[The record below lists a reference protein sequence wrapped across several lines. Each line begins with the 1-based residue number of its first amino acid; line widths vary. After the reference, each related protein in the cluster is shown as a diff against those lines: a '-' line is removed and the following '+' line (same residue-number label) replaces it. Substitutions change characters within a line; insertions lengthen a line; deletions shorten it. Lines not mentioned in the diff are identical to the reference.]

1 MGYDITVK
9 RTKFHRWF
17 SVWNWHRCVASAIYG
32 LGGLDDEEYRHELYT
47 VNDLQQNGL
56 PKDDDGEIL
65 SIADI
70 DTTINPDKNV
80 EKTIVEIDM
89 QYDDELRATG
99 ATALI
104 PVPAK
109 LADSKDFNPE
119 EFAEM
124 IAGTINIQVRTNN
137 LLHDHK
143 EELRLT
149 DKDCQLVSS
158 MEGEEI
164 RREVPM
170 MLAVGLGSCLEKL
183 GIGSQKGSM
192 REVWTNLLDEME
204 VPEPI
209 RTAMF
214 EPIFELFDESA
225 KHKITFEV
233 AEYLEAES
241 LASLASAIA
250 IMGDATFSG
259 STIMID

>member
-9 RTKFHRWF
+9 RTNFHRWF

-32 LGGLDDEEYRHELYT
+32 LGGLDDEEYKQELYS

-56 PKDDDGEIL
+56 PKDDNGEVV
-65 SIADI
+65 SMADI
-70 DTTINPDKNV
+70 DTKIETKEM
-80 EKTIVEIDM
+80 EKTIIEIDM
-89 QYDDELRATG
+89 QYDDELRAIG
-99 ATALI
+99 AAALI
-104 PVPAK
+104 PVPANV
-109 LADSKDFNPE
+109 ADSKDFNPE

-124 IAGTINIQVRTNN
+124 IAGSINIQVRTNN

-143 EELRLT
+143 EELQLT
-149 DKDCQLVSS
+149 DQDCQLLSS
-158 MEGEEI
+158 MDGKEI

-170 MLAVGLGSCLEKL
+170 ILAVGLGSCLERL

-209 RTAMF
+209 RTGVF
-214 EPIFELFDESA
+214 EPIFQLFDESA
-225 KHKITFEV
+225 KHKISFEV
-233 AEYLEAES
+233 AEYLETES
-241 LASLASAIA
+241 LASLASAIS

-259 STIMID
+259 STIMIN